1 MIFYGVIGQ
10 KTKIGRLNLTFDLFN
25 PLSANQLTGFYM
37 RATLALNGLIEI
49 LIVNT
54 IIIRGNMGNIQ
65 IREAFFVAFIHAAGK
80 WL

>member
-1 MIFYGVIGQ
+1 
-10 KTKIGRLNLTFDLFN
+10 
-25 PLSANQLTGFYM
+25 M
-37 RATLALNGLIEI
+37 RAILALNGLIEI

-65 IREAFFVAFIHAAGK
+65 IREAFFVAFIGAADK